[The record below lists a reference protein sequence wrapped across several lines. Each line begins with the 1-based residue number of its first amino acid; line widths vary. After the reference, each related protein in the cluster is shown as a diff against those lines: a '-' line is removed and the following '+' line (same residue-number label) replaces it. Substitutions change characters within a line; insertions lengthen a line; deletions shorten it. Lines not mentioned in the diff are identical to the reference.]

1 MVGYPSHI
9 SLYAHLFFIEVRG
22 SSVARDWTA
31 GSFCRDDIHCESESS
46 RGNSVCVFPEGT
58 TTLGDQVGL
67 FHASIFQPVVNVG
80 AKVTP
85 VSIRYLDKNRVQTG
99 CPAYVG
105 DMTLL
110 CSLDQVVIESAL
122 IVEVSF
128 LSTIDVKDLSRES
141 ISDLSRAMILTDL
154 FK

>member
-1 MVGYPSHI
+1 M
-9 SLYAHLFFIEVRG
+9 
-22 SSVARDWTA
+22 
-31 GSFCRDDIHCESESS
+31 
-46 RGNSVCVFPEGT
+46 
-58 TTLGDQVGL
+58 
-67 FHASIFQPVVNVG
+67 VNVG